1 VVKRLRQLSS
11 NLASTVPSNPTSDL
25 GSGLR
30 SGFEMRFCDAGM
42 MAGDNILFRC
52 DASTPIGSGH
62 VMRCLALA
70 KAWQTVGGRACFLTA
85 ETIAALDARFADE
98 GLQHERFVVES
109 GTLEDADETAV
120 WARRLGAR
128 WVVVDGYRFGPDY
141 IRRLKISGVRV
152 LVFDDHARFDFYE
165 ADVVLNQNID
175 AKAESYRHAASTQL
189 LLGADYIL
197 LRPEFLV
204 ERPRKEI
211 AAMARRLLIT
221 MGGSDSENV
230 TSTVVRA
237 LPRLGSEFEATVVV
251 GGGSPHYDSL
261 RALVEELFGTVS
273 QPKIRLVRSSANMA
287 PLMRE
292 ADVAIA
298 AAGGT
303 CWELAFLGVPAILIT
318 LSRDQEANAAAIS
331 RAGAALSLGWHANL
345 SQREIGDAIR
355 NLMNN
360 VDSRRAMSER
370 GQKLVDGR
378 GAARVVEFLQSGL

>member
-1 VVKRLRQLSS
+1 
-11 NLASTVPSNPTSDL
+11 
-25 GSGLR
+25 
-30 SGFEMRFCDAGM
+30 
-42 MAGDNILFRC
+42 MAVDNILFRC
-52 DASTPIGSGH
+52 DASTAIGSGH
-62 VMRCLALA
+62 VMRCMALA
-70 KAWQTVGGRACFLTA
+70 KAGQLVSGKVTFLTA

-98 GLQHERFVVES
+98 GFQHERFVVEP

-120 WARRLGAR
+120 WARRLGAD
-128 WVVVDGYRFGPDY
+128 WVVVDGYRFKPDY
-141 IRRLKISGVRV
+141 IHRLKMSGARV
-152 LVFDDHARFDFYE
+152 LALDDDARFDFYE

-189 LLGADYIL
+189 LLGAGYIL

-204 ERPRKEI
+204 EGSRREI
-211 AAMARRLLIT
+211 SGVARRLLIT

-237 LPRLGSEFEATVVV
+237 LPRLGSEFDATVVV
-251 GGGSPHYDSL
+251 GGGSPHYESL
-261 RALVEELFGTVS
+261 RTLVKELFVDAS
-273 QPKIRLVRSSANMA
+273 ISEIRLVRSAGNMV

-318 LSRDQEANAAAIS
+318 LSRDQEANAASIS
-331 RAGAALSLGWHANL
+331 KAGAALSLGWHANL
-345 SQREIGDAIR
+345 SQREIGDATLS
-355 NLMNN
+355 LMNN
-360 VDSRRAMSER
+360 ADRRRAMSER

-378 GAARVVEFLQSGL
+378 GAARVVEFLRGCL